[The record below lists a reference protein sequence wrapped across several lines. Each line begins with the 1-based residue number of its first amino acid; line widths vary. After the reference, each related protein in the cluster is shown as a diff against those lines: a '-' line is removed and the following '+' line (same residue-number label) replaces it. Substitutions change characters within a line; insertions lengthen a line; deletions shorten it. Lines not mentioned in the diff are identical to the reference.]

1 MMACFQSFLSRKLHV
16 TLQSTIH
23 QDDPTKGFKIL
34 SINTIEQRML
44 TQTIKFSVHFFE
56 GVTTFRKFAVS
67 YTLK

>member
-1 MMACFQSFLSRKLHV
+1 MLACFESSSQVALHG

-23 QDDPTKGFKIL
+23 QDDPAKSLKIL
-34 SINTIEQRML
+34 SKNSTEQRML
-44 TQTIKFSVHFFE
+44 TQTINFFE

>member
-1 MMACFQSFLSRKLHV
+1 MSRSKVLFIKMIQ
-16 TLQSTIH
+16 LE
-23 QDDPTKGFKIL
+23 GFKIL

-44 TQTIKFSVHFFE
+44 TQTIKISVHFYE